1 MSGLMRNK
9 VEHQTARWK
18 SSWTVREAI
27 VIRLWAIVW
36 FLFAAWTPKCFR
48 NWRVF
53 LLWLFGAKI
62 NGKPFVFSSAR
73 IYAPFN
79 VTFEKSACVGPRVN
93 VYSLGKVHLGK
104 RCVLSQ
110 EAFLCG
116 GSHDLTSVRLPL
128 TVGDI
133 DIGDDVFIG
142 TRALVLPGV
151 TIGEGAVVGAGAVV
165 TKDVASW
172 KVVAGNPAKEIGGRK
187 ILEE

>member
-1 MSGLMRNK
+1 MRK
-9 VEHQTARWK
+9 KADYQEGRWK
-18 SSWTVREAI
+18 SSWTVREAV

-36 FLFAAWTPKCFR
+36 LLFAAWTPKCLR

-79 VTFEKSACVGPRVN
+79 VTFEKSACVGPRVQ

-104 RCVLSQ
+104 RCVISQ
-110 EAFLCG
+110 ETFLCG
-116 GSHDLTSVRLPL
+116 GSHDLTSIRLPL

-133 DIGDDVFIG
+133 EVGDDVFIG
-142 TRALVLPGV
+142 ARALVLPGV
-151 TIGEGAVVGAGAVV
+151 TIGDGAVVGAGAVV
-165 TKDVASW
+165 TKDVPSW
-172 KVVAGNPAKEIGGRK
+172 KIVAGNPAKEIGERK
-187 ILEE
+187 LNDE